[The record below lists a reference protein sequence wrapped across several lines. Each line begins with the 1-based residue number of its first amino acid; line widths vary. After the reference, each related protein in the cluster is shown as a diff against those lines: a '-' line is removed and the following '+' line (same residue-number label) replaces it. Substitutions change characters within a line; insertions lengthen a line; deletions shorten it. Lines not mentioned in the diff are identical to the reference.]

1 MMRNSKAEVSPP
13 SASTVATAASKA
25 MRPRLLGLEDGVT
38 EDAHQISRLSL
49 IDTAIYV
56 AFMQ

>member
-1 MMRNSKAEVSPP
+1 MRNSKAEVSPP

-25 MRPRLLGLEDGVT
+25 ILRPRLLGLEDGVT
-38 EDAHQISRLSL
+38 EDAHQIFFDRHRDLC
-49 IDTAIYV
+49 I

>member
-1 MMRNSKAEVSPP
+1 MRNSKAEVSPP

-38 EDAHQISRLSL
+38 EDAHQIFF
-49 IDTAIYV
+49 DTAI
-56 AFMQ
+56 